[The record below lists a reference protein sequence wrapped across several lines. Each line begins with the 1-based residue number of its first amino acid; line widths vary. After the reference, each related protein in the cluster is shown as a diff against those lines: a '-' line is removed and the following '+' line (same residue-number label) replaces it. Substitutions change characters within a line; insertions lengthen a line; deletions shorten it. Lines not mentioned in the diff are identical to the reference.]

1 MTRIVLR
8 IYLAYHMYKPIPI
21 RRQVSENL
29 RTQFFSGLKV
39 LLLWL
44 KSIPWA
50 GNELRGDDEEIKTV
64 KTLS

>member
-1 MTRIVLR
+1 
-8 IYLAYHMYKPIPI
+8 MYKPIPI

-50 GNELRGDDEEIKTV
+50 GNELRGNDEENCENSQL
-64 KTLS
+64 TLKNLSHLL

>member
-1 MTRIVLR
+1 
-8 IYLAYHMYKPIPI
+8 MYKPIPI

-50 GNELRGDDEEIKTV
+50 GNELRGDDEENCENSKL
-64 KTLS
+64 TLKNLSHLL

>member
-1 MTRIVLR
+1 
-8 IYLAYHMYKPIPI
+8 MYKPIPI

-29 RTQFFSGLKV
+29 RTQFFSDLKV